1 MLANDGWNYL
11 NPIGTCG
18 NIAQAGAVL
27 AIAIKVHDQK
37 MKQVAY
43 PSALSAALGIT
54 EPAVFGVNLRLVKPF
69 IAAMIG
75 GGVGGFLASIF
86 HLKATGMGITGIPG
100 TLLYLNN
107 QLPFYILV
115 NLVAFAVAFS
125 ITWLFC
131 VPKTEKEEVVEPKEE
146 KEVSSESLFAI
157 ASGDAIEMS
166 AIKDPMF
173 AEGIMGPCAAIE
185 PADGKIYAPA
195 DGTISFISESEHA
208 IGIITNE
215 GAEILLHLGIDTVKI
230 TDEKVFDTKITMG
243 QQIERGDLLTIMD
256 LDGVERHQCQKTV
269 ITIVTNY
276 NSYTDIAQVKTGSI
290 TPDDIIMEL
299 SL

>member
-1 MLANDGWNYL
+1 
-11 NPIGTCG
+11 
-18 NIAQAGAVL
+18 
-27 AIAIKVHDQK
+27 
-37 MKQVAY
+37 
-43 PSALSAALGIT
+43 
-54 EPAVFGVNLRLVKPF
+54 
-69 IAAMIG
+69 
-75 GGVGGFLASIF
+75 
-86 HLKATGMGITGIPG
+86 
-100 TLLYLNN
+100 
-107 QLPFYILV
+107 
-115 NLVAFAVAFS
+115 
-125 ITWLFC
+125 
-131 VPKTEKEEVVEPKEE
+131 
-146 KEVSSESLFAI
+146 
-157 ASGDAIEMS
+157 MS

-215 GAEILLHLGIDTVKI
+215 GAELLLHLGIDTVKI
-230 TDEKVFDTKITMG
+230 TDEKVFDTKVTMG
-243 QQIERGDLLTIMD
+243 QKVKKSDLLTVMD

-290 TPDDIIMEL
+290 TSDDIIMEL

>member
-100 TLLYLNN
+100 TLLYLNE

-131 VPKTEKEEVVEPKEE
+131 VP
-146 KEVSSESLFAI
+146 
-157 ASGDAIEMS
+157 
-166 AIKDPMF
+166 
-173 AEGIMGPCAAIE
+173 
-185 PADGKIYAPA
+185 
-195 DGTISFISESEHA
+195 
-208 IGIITNE
+208 
-215 GAEILLHLGIDTVKI
+215 
-230 TDEKVFDTKITMG
+230 
-243 QQIERGDLLTIMD
+243 
-256 LDGVERHQCQKTV
+256 
-269 ITIVTNY
+269 
-276 NSYTDIAQVKTGSI
+276 
-290 TPDDIIMEL
+290 
-299 SL
+299 